1 MRDFKEISNMV
12 ADSKKRAYQM
22 VNREMILMYYQIG
35 QIISEKSEDFVDGL
49 SEFLRRNYSGSK
61 SFDERNLNNMK
72 QFYELYKDSKIVEK
86 ALVNLNWP
94 MNLVLMSGCKSM
106 EERMFYV
113 DMCLEEQLNEEE
125 LEGRIKENFY
135 KKYVESK
142 KKVDSSFDEIR
153 KMVDK
158 ALSDDILL
166 EYMNEQEQEIEEDV
180 KDSIIDYL
188 KEYLLNND
196 KNVSLFGEK
205 NKTDFDNLVDLLF
218 LNKELSCFMALDV
231 EIGKYKQ
238 EYLNKMKINLEY
250 LDNYFNKT
258 KENPSVG
265 IVVCIDDDTEDVEYL
280 YNRDLSASL
289 FVKYDSGLLDKELL
303 LDKLK
308 QYKKM
313 L

>member
-49 SEFLRRNYSGSK
+49 SKYFIDNYQETK
-61 SFDERNLNNMK
+61 SFDKTNLNNMK
-72 QFYELYKDSKIVEK
+72 HFYELYKDSEIVEK
-86 ALVNLNWP
+86 ALVNLSWP
-94 MNLVLMSGCKSM
+94 INLLLMSECKSM

-113 DMCLEEQLNEEE
+113 DMCLEEELTEEYLIE
-125 LEGRIKENFY
+125 RIKEDYY
-135 KKYVESK
+135 KKYMESK
-142 KKVDSSFDEIR
+142 KRVDSPFDEIR
-153 KMVDK
+153 KIVDK
-158 ALSDDILL
+158 VLSDDILL
-166 EYMNEQEQEIEEDV
+166 KYMNEQEQEIEESV
-180 KDSIIDYL
+180 KESIVEDLKDYI
-188 KEYLLNND
+188 LNND

-205 NKTDFDNLVDLLF
+205 YKTDFDNLVDLLF
-218 LNKELSCFMALDV
+218 LNKELSCFMVLDV

-265 IVVCIDDDTEDVEYL
+265 IVICIDDDTEDVKYL

-303 LDKLK
+303 LDKSK
-308 QYKKM
+308 QYKK
-313 L
+313 LL

>member
-1 MRDFKEISNMV
+1 MRDFKEISNIV

-35 QIISEKSEDFVDGL
+35 QIISEKPEDFVVGL

-86 ALVNLNWP
+86 ALVNLSWP
-94 MNLVLMSGCKSM
+94 INLLLMSECKTM
-106 EERMFYV
+106 DERIFYV

-153 KMVDK
+153 KIVDK
-158 ALSDDILL
+158 VLSDDILL
-166 EYMNEQEQEIEEDV
+166 EYMNEQEQEIEEGV
-180 KDSIIDYL
+180 KDSIVDDLKDYI
-188 KEYLLNND
+188 LNND

-205 NKTDFDNLVDLLF
+205 YKTDFDNLVDLLF

-250 LDNYFNKT
+250 LDNYFSET
-258 KENPSVG
+258 KEKPSVG
-265 IVVCIDDDTEDVEYL
+265 IVICIDEDTEDVEYL

-308 QYKKM
+308 QYKK
-313 L
+313 LL

>member
-72 QFYELYKDSKIVEK
+72 QFYELYKDSEIVEK

-153 KMVDK
+153 KIVDK
-158 ALSDDILL
+158 VLSDDILL
-166 EYMNEQEQEIEEDV
+166 EYMNEQEQEIEESV
-180 KDSIIDYL
+180 KESIVEDLKDYI
-188 KEYLLNND
+188 LNND

-205 NKTDFDNLVDLLF
+205 YKTDFDNLVDLLF

-265 IVVCIDDDTEDVEYL
+265 IVICIDDDTEDVEYL

-308 QYKKM
+308 QYKK
-313 L
+313 LL

>member
-1 MRDFKEISNMV
+1 MRDFKEISNIV

-35 QIISEKSEDFVDGL
+35 QIISEKPEDFVVGL

-153 KMVDK
+153 KIVDK
-158 ALSDDILL
+158 ALSDSILL
-166 EYMNEQEQEIEEDV
+166 KYMNEQEQEIEKGV

-196 KNVSLFGEK
+196 KNISLFGEK
-205 NKTDFDNLVDLLF
+205 YEADFDNLIDLLF

-250 LDNYFNKT
+250 LDNYFNKS

-265 IVVCIDDDTEDVEYL
+265 IVICIDDDTEDVEYL

-289 FVKYDSGLLDKELL
+289 FAKYDSGLLDKELL

-308 QYKKM
+308 QYKK
-313 L
+313 LL

>member
-49 SEFLRRNYSGSK
+49 SKYFKDNYQESK
-61 SFDERNLNNMK
+61 SFDKCNFNNMK
-72 QFYELYKDSKIVEK
+72 HFYELYKDSEVVEK
-86 ALVNLNWP
+86 ALVNLSWP
-94 MNLVLMSGCKSM
+94 INLLLMSECKTM
-106 EERMFYV
+106 DERIFYV
-113 DMCLEEQLNEEE
+113 DMCLEEELTEEYLKE
-125 LEGRIKENFY
+125 RIKEDYY
-135 KKYVESK
+135 KKYMESK
-142 KKVDSSFDEIR
+142 KKVDSPFDEIR
-153 KMVDK
+153 KIVDK
-158 ALSDDILL
+158 VLSDDILL
-166 EYMNEQEQEIEEDV
+166 KYMNEQEQEIEEDV

-205 NKTDFDNLVDLLF
+205 YEADFDNLIDLLF

-265 IVVCIDDDTEDVEYL
+265 IIICIDEDTEDVEYL

-289 FVKYDSGLLDKELL
+289 FVKYDSALLDKELL

-308 QYKKM
+308 QYKK
-313 L
+313 LL